1 MYADFTA
8 GRFEPATTEK
18 WRPLGPRDLAAEF
31 AALLD
36 TASGVR

>member
-1 MYADFTA
+1 MSADFT
-8 GRFEPATTEK
+8 FFINDPATTEK